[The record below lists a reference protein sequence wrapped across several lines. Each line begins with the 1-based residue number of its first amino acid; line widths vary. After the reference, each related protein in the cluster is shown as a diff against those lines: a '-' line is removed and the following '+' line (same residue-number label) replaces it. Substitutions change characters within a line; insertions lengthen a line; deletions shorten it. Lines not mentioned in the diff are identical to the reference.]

1 MSLTTYTALSAKN
14 QFGQLLDD
22 AQIAP
27 VEITKHNRPV
37 GALLS
42 MQKLQEIAAHL
53 LSEPLK
59 AAVAAGELSVTEAI
73 NDQLS
78 MDAHI
83 DAVLAEV
90 EQGGVSAPDD
100 DFWQRIRDKA
110 GRLNAS

>member
-1 MSLTTYTALSAKN
+1 MGLTTYTALSAKN

-42 MQKLQEIAAHL
+42 MQKLREIAEHL

-59 AAVAAGELSVTEAI
+59 KAVDADELSVTEAI
-73 NDQLS
+73 NEQLK

-83 DAVLAEV
+83 SEVLTEV
-90 EQGGVSAPDD
+90 ASGKVSEPDN

-110 GRLNAS
+110 GHLNAS